1 MNNTIIIN
9 TFNSDNSS
17 MTNIKAKHQHIT
29 ATITNRFLELK
40 PVIKKLAVTNFT
52 FFMVFIFSKINYFT

>member
-17 MTNIKAKHQHIT
+17 MTNIKAKHQHT
-29 ATITNRFLELK
+29 QQPLQTDF
-40 PVIKKLAVTNFT
+40 
-52 FFMVFIFSKINYFT
+52 